1 MEVNNVQ
8 TQTYL
13 QETVLKLFVEI
24 DLNLSKPLRKMLSAL
39 IVCLLENNKAHIS
52 RLGESLS
59 IGDASA
65 MACIQRIRRFLSN
78 KKLSPIITVVPLL
91 PLMRPLLSK
100 LPEIVLTMDR
110 TDWEKRRK
118 YINILS
124 VAVSYK
130 GRAIPLFW
138 IVLDRK
144 GNSSFEHWKQVLT
157 PVIEGLQQMKW
168 LSGISIHVV
177 ADREFA
183 SPKLAEWLK
192 KTYGVDATLRMKA
205 SMYLKGEGMPET
217 KITTL
222 LRRMLKGSRRV
233 LRDQIVTRDSTFK
246 MNVVLNWGKEYEEA
260 MVVATTLA
268 KPNRADVLY
277 GQRFGI
283 EPMHKD
289 WKTNAFELE
298 KTRVTDPKRIETLLI
313 PIAFA
318 YILCVL
324 EGEKKEETGDVIKPP
339 KGKKRMVGLFLSG
352 LRTISMYIRRGTIEQ
367 FRIFIRNLLQPF
379 FTAWKI
385 QGDTDR

>member
-1 MEVNNVQ
+1 MQ
-8 TQTYL
+8 THTYL
-13 QETVLKLFVEI
+13 QEIILRTFIETE
-24 DLNLSKPLRKMLSAL
+24 LNLSKPLRTMLSAL

-52 RLGESLS
+52 RLGECLS
-59 IGDASA
+59 IGGASVVA
-65 MACIQRIRRFLSN
+65 SIQRIRRFLSN
-78 KKLSPIITVVPLL
+78 KKLSPALTVVPLIR
-91 PLMRPLLSK
+91 LMRPLLSK

-118 YINILS
+118 HINILS

-144 GNSSFEHWKQVLT
+144 GNTSFEHWKQVLT
-157 PVIEGLQQMKW
+157 PVIEGLQQMEW
-168 LSGISIHVV
+168 LSSIPIHVV

-192 KTYGVDATLRMKA
+192 NTYGVDATLRIKA
-205 SMYLKGEGMPET
+205 SMYLKGDELPET
-217 KITTL
+217 KIATL
-222 LRRMLKGSRRV
+222 LRKMIKGSRRV
-233 LRDQIVTRDSTFK
+233 LYDQIVTRDSTFK
-246 MNVVLNWGKEYEEA
+246 MNILLNWGKEYEEA

-268 KPNRADVLY
+268 KPHRADILY

-313 PIAFA
+313 AIAFA
-318 YILCVL
+318 YILCVF
-324 EGEKKEETGDVIKPP
+324 EGGKKEESGDVINPP
-339 KGKKRMVGLFLSG
+339 KGKRRMVGLFLSG
-352 LRTISMYIRRGTIEQ
+352 LRTISTYIRRASIEQ
-367 FRIFIRNLLQPF
+367 FRIFILNLLQPF
-379 FTAWKI
+379 FKTWNIPAYS
-385 QGDTDR
+385 

>member
-1 MEVNNVQ
+1 MDTSNMQ
-8 TQTYL
+8 THTYL
-13 QETVLKLFVEI
+13 QETILKLFVEI
-24 DLNLSKPLRKMLSAL
+24 DLNLSKPLRTMLSYL

-59 IGDASA
+59 LGGASVI
-65 MACIQRIRRFLSN
+65 ACMQRIRRFLSN
-78 KKLSPIITVVPLL
+78 KKLSPGITVVPLIR
-91 PLMRPLLSK
+91 LMRPLFLK

-118 YINILS
+118 HVNILS
-124 VAVSYK
+124 VAVSYE

-138 IVLDRK
+138 IVLARK

-157 PVIEGLQQMKW
+157 PVIDGLRQMEW
-168 LSGISIHVV
+168 LSGKPIHVV

-192 KTYGVDATLRMKA
+192 DTYDVDATLRMKA
-205 SMYLKGEGMPET
+205 SMYLNGDGMIET
-217 KITTL
+217 KIATL
-222 LRRMLKGSRRV
+222 LQKMAKGSRRV
-233 LRDQIVTRDSTFK
+233 LYNQIVTRDSSFK
-246 MNVVLNWGKEYEEA
+246 INVVLNWGREYDEA
-260 MVVATTLA
+260 MVVATTIA
-268 KPNRADVLY
+268 KPHRADILY

-324 EGEKKEETGDVIKPP
+324 EGEKK
-339 KGKKRMVGLFLSG
+339 KKQATSA
-352 LRTISMYIRRGTIEQ
+352 THRRGKSE
-367 FRIFIRNLLQPF
+367 
-379 FTAWKI
+379 W
-385 QGDTDR
+385 